1 VSLLDILRTPDP
13 NVAGQIAETMD
24 VRDQLNMAEATID
37 LLESELR
44 ESLADVE
51 LGLEDRSWRALSS
64 AAEVEFTRHGLLTA
78 ARLCRVMAIVNPL
91 VKRALNLRSAYVWGE
106 GVEIS
111 ARATGSSQDNQA
123 EQDVNAVVQEF
134 LDDKAT
140 LKVFTS
146 AAARETNERT
156 LGTDGIFALALFTMP
171 LTGRVQPREIAS
183 DEIVDVICNP
193 DDAAE
198 VWFYKRQWV
207 RKSVSLADGTPV
219 TETVTTY
226 YPDIDYRP
234 RGARPVRVNG
244 EEVMWDA
251 PMAVLTVNGLS
262 GWQFGIGD
270 AFAAIPWARAYKEFL
285 EDWAKLVKSLS
296 RFAWRLSAGSKSK
309 ATTAAT
315 AVAKAMTSDP
325 TGLSGDKVGG
335 AAIGGPNMGTLE
347 AIPKSGA
354 TIDSGSG
361 KPLAG
366 MVAAGMDVP
375 VTMLLADPGVTGAR
389 ATAETLDR
397 PTELMAKQR
406 REVWADFHKRVLG
419 YVIDQ
424 AVKAPRGALKG
435 TVTRDEWGREVVTLA
450 GDTERTIEISWPD
463 LTETPVDIL
472 VTAITTADDTRK
484 LPPLTIA
491 KLLLQALGVTDADEI
506 LETLVD
512 EDGNW
517 QDPYATA
524 GSAAADAFRRG
535 EDPAGALA

>member
-1 VSLLDILRTPDP
+1 V
-13 NVAGQIAETMD
+13 
-24 VRDQLNMAEATID
+24 
-37 LLESELR
+37 
-44 ESLADVE
+44 
-51 LGLEDRSWRALSS
+51 
-64 AAEVEFTRHGLLTA
+64 
-78 ARLCRVMAIVNPL
+78 
-91 VKRALNLRSAYVWGE
+91 
-106 GVEIS
+106 
-111 ARATGSSQDNQA
+111 
-123 EQDVNAVVQEF
+123 
-134 LDDKAT
+134 
-140 LKVFTS
+140 
-146 AAARETNERT
+146 
-156 LGTDGIFALALFTMP
+156 
-171 LTGRVQPREIAS
+171 
-183 DEIVDVICNP
+183 
-193 DDAAE
+193 
-198 VWFYKRQWV
+198 
-207 RKSVSLADGTPV
+207 ADGSPV

-251 PMAVLTVNGLS
+251 PMAVFIVNGLS

-270 AFAAIPWARAYKEFL
+270 AFAAIPWAKAYKEFL

-296 RFAWRLSAGSKSK
+296 RFAWRLSAGSKTK

-315 AVAKAMTSDP
+315 AIRNATTTDP
-325 TGLSGDKVGG
+325 TSLSPDKVG
-335 AAIGGPNMGTLE
+335 AAAVGGPNMGTLE

-406 REVWADFHKRVLG
+406 REVWADFHKQVLG

-450 GDTERTIEISWPD
+450 GDTERTIEVSWPD
-463 LTETPVDIL
+463 LTETPLDLL
-472 VTAITTADDTRK
+472 VAAIAAADETRK
-484 LPPLTIA
+484 VPPLTIA

-506 LETLVD
+506 LEQLVD
-512 EDGNW
+512 ENGEW
-517 QDPYATA
+517 VDPYAGAGQAAVTA
-524 GSAAADAFRRG
+524 FQRG
-535 EDPAGALA
+535 QDPASIPPS